1 VGTKEIELG
10 IDVDKDDLVE
20 LLVADA
26 SLARAFYAG
35 IPTARLLAR
44 LRLASDEADLD
55 APPTSRP
62 TSSSWDRLITKLVAG
77 AGETALDSL
86 RRAIARHARAASDE
100 GPLDADEPTIA
111 ALVLAVASAADAD
124 TSLAEALAG
133 GEVAPELVRAC
144 AAYDPRLLSPDRR
157 GPLFEA
163 CLRLAKLS
171 SVGPWP
177 EGRVRE
183 AAHRL
188 RSSDDGVDMLRKS
201 SAALLPLDL
210 EPEVLRSAR
219 RMVLLER
226 GELDAF
232 VARDPRELATAVAR
246 AERGDR
252 DGTRIYLDKLVAD
265 LTRLLSHRGAL
276 VFATVNPHLP
286 IEDLAPARAPSVRP
300 VSWMPTSWAA
310 PDAASILAKALEG
323 GTTTLPRVRGVIA
336 RGGDPALD
344 AIGAEMLRVAS
355 HPFASAAFAEV
366 LARTGRPRD
375 VTRLVTYFAVAP
387 DPRDAAA
394 ALGQCSAPELP
405 GMLTDWLTAMLPT
418 DGALAPPGEDP
429 ETSSGARLSAC
440 VLALRPYPHLYA
452 AVRPLLARVT
462 DPPTPASG

>member
-1 VGTKEIELG
+1 MGSKEIELG
-10 IDVDKDDLVE
+10 IDVPKDGLVE
-20 LLVADA
+20 LLVVDA
-26 SLARAFYAG
+26 SLARAFYSG
-35 IPTARLLAR
+35 IPTSRLLAR

-55 APPTSRP
+55 AAPPSRP
-62 TSSSWDRLITKLVAG
+62 TSSSWDRLLATLLAG
-77 AGETALDSL
+77 AGDAALDRV

-100 GPLDADEPTIA
+100 GPLDADEPTVA
-111 ALVLAVASAADAD
+111 ALVLAVASASDAD
-124 TSLAEALAG
+124 TSLAEAFAG
-133 GEVAPELVRAC
+133 GEIAPELVRAC

-163 CLRLAKLS
+163 CLRLAKLGA
-171 SVGPWP
+171 VGPWP

-183 AAHRL
+183 AAHRF
-188 RSSDDGVDMLRKS
+188 RTSNVGVDLLRRS

-210 EPEVLRSAR
+210 EPEVPRAAR
-219 RMVLLER
+219 RMALLER

-232 VARDPRELATAVAR
+232 VARDPRELATEIDR
-246 AERGDR
+246 AERGEQ
-252 DGTRIYLDKLVAD
+252 GGPRIYLDKLVAD
-265 LTRLLSHRGAL
+265 ITRLLTHRGAL
-276 VFATVNPHLP
+276 VFATVPPQLP
-286 IEDLAPARAPSVRP
+286 LEDLTPVRVPSVRP
-300 VSWMPTSWAA
+300 VSWLPTSWAA
-310 PDAASILAKALEG
+310 PDAAAVLAKALEG
-323 GTTTLPRVRGVIA
+323 GATTLPRVRGVIA

-405 GMLTDWLTAMLPT
+405 GMLTDWLTSMLPT

-440 VLALRPYPHLYA
+440 VVALRPYPHLYA
-452 AVRPLLARVT
+452 AVRPLLARLT
-462 DPPTPASG
+462 DPPAPASG

>member
-1 VGTKEIELG
+1 MGTYAIEVG
-10 IDVDKDDLVE
+10 IDVQKDELVE
-20 LLVADA
+20 LLVVDA

-55 APPTSRP
+55 APPPSRP
-62 TSSSWDRLITKLVAG
+62 TSSSWDRLLATLLTG
-77 AGETALDSL
+77 AGDTALDRVRKSV
-86 RRAIARHARAASDE
+86 ARHARAASDE
-100 GPLDADEPTIA
+100 GRLEADEPTIA
-111 ALVLAVASAADAD
+111 ALVLAVASATDPD
-124 TSLAEALAG
+124 TSLAEAFAG
-133 GEVAPELVRAC
+133 GEVAPALVRAC

-163 CLRLAKLS
+163 CLRLAKVG

-183 AAHRL
+183 AASRL
-188 RSSDDGVDMLRKS
+188 KSSEIGLDLLRQS

-210 EPEVLRSAR
+210 EPEVPRTAR
-219 RMVLLER
+219 RMALLER
-226 GELDAF
+226 AELDAF

-246 AERGDR
+246 AERGER

-265 LTRLLSHRGAL
+265 LTRLLAHRGAL
-276 VFATVNPHLP
+276 VFATVPPEVPLEELTP
-286 IEDLAPARAPSVRP
+286 VRAPSVRP

-310 PDAASILAKALEG
+310 PDAAGVLAKALEG
-323 GTTTLPRVRGVIA
+323 GATTLPRVRGVIA

-344 AIGAEMLRVAS
+344 AIGAEMLRVAI

-375 VTRLVTYFAVAP
+375 VTRLLTYFAVAP
-387 DPRDAAA
+387 DPKDAAS

-405 GMLTDWLTAMLPT
+405 GMLTDWLTSMLPP
-418 DGALAPPGEDP
+418 DGALAPPGDNP

-440 VLALRPYPHLYA
+440 IVALRPYPHLYA
-452 AVRPLLARVT
+452 AVRPLLARLT
-462 DPPTPASG
+462 DPPSPASG